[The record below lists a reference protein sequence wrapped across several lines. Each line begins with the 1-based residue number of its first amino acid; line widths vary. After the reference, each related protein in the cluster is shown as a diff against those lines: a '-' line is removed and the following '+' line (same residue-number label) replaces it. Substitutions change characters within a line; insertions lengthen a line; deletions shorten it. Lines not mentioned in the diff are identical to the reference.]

1 MANPTMDGGVGG
13 KMKVST
19 FASLILFTV
28 TIMPTVVFGH
38 CDEDKHAGNHPHC
51 TGSGGGDGGGDK
63 DTTVIGV
70 HADNTVS
77 NSGAPVWAPT
87 DTLNTCVLQKGP
99 ANGLSGAF
107 PRHDLCA
114 TLITTGDALT
124 DDIIIIVNKDK
135 RGNVLWVQVQ
145 GQDLIG
151 DDGIVYISDEL
162 APISVV
168 NNPDGTMVIHV
179 DAPTVRLYKC
189 DTHLLKKKSVC
200 NIPSG
205 IFALHDL
212 LYTSVP

>member
-1 MANPTMDGGVGG
+1 MNIPRVATFSLAVAVAVFALGYAGPAFALPPVCPSDHPSCKGDDGG
-13 KMKVST
+13 K
-19 FASLILFTV
+19 
-28 TIMPTVVFGH
+28 
-38 CDEDKHAGNHPHC
+38 
-51 TGSGGGDGGGDK
+51 GGDK

-70 HADNTVS
+70 HADNTVP
-77 NSGAPVWAPT
+77 NSDAPVWAPT
-87 DTLNTCVLQKGP
+87 DTLDTCVLQKGP
-99 ANGLSGAF
+99 SNSLSGAF
-107 PRHDLCA
+107 PRHDPCA

-151 DDGIVYISDEL
+151 GDGIVYISDEL
-162 APISVV
+162 TPKSVV

-179 DAPTVRLYKC
+179 DAPTVSLYRC
-189 DTHLLKKKSVC
+189 DTHLLRRKSVC

-212 LYTSVP
+212 VYTSVP